1 MAFKMKGFSPFT
13 QKVDPDA
20 PGTPGTPGYEPP
32 VTDEDKSMPTYKEAW
47 KNMSKEEKDKH
58 GSYSAFVEAAKKYH
72 ERAKKKKI

>member
-1 MAFKMKGFSPFT
+1 MAFKMKGFSLFP

-47 KNMSKEEKDKH
+47 ESMSKEEKAKH
-58 GSYSAFVEAAKKYH
+58 GSYSAFVKAAEKYH
-72 ERAKKKKI
+72 DRAKKKKI